1 VSDWLAMQRIMRTK
15 AVRLCAGDKPLQ
27 DDDFRSTRTGIQA
40 SLSPCFLCERHCDV
54 PRAVHSQGRCQRER
68 HGRALIFKA
77 IFRLD
82 EWVRP
87 GFRKSGI
94 EMSAIPERER
104 KVKPWSRALS
114 AR

>member
-1 VSDWLAMQRIMRTK
+1 MVTLAGGEVTGQVDFDSHTSDVVGHV
-15 AVRLCAGDKPLQ
+15 VRLINEVTPG
-27 DDDFRSTRTGIQA
+27 
-40 SLSPCFLCERHCDV
+40 
-54 PRAVHSQGRCQRER
+54 ER